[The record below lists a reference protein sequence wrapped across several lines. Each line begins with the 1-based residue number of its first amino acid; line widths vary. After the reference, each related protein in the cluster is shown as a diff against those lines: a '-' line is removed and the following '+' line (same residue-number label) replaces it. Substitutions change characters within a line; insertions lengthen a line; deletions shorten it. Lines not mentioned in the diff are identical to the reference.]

1 MSEFMFITA
10 LMIWVV
16 ALIVMIAGF
25 YLIAK
30 INQIEK
36 RVEDCEIRQE
46 QFDEEK
52 GAQNET
58 SK

>member
-16 ALIVMIAGF
+16 AGIVMIAGV

-30 INQIEK
+30 INDIEK

-52 GAQNET
+52 GARE
-58 SK
+58 

>member
-30 INQIEK
+30 INDIEK
-36 RVEDCEIRQE
+36 RVEDCEIRQ
-46 QFDEEK
+46 QQYDEEK
-52 GAQNET
+52 GAFNET

>member
-16 ALIVMIAGF
+16 AGIVMIAGF

-30 INQIEK
+30 INDIER

-52 GAQNET
+52 GAQKWNQ
-58 SK
+58 